1 MKIAAAG
8 PIAGRC
14 FRARLAAVDRVRR
27 HADVCS
33 NSQLIEPA

>member
-8 PIAGRC
+8 VIAGRC
-14 FRARLAAVDRVRR
+14 FRTRLAAVDHVRR
-27 HADVCS
+27 QADTRS